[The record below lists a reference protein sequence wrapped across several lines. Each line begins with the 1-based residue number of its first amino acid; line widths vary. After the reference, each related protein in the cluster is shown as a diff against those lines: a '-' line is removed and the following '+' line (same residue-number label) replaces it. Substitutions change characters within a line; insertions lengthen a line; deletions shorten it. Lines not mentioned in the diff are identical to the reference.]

1 MIDSLLLAKV
11 YLSAYKNMVSQF
23 GLPTKPMGRTV
34 ATWRMRGEERIEGW
48 KQFHRTLRQQERSA
62 YESMINAA
70 RNRAAACGMIP
81 TVDPMEPIFLAM
93 LVEAYER
100 ISKIEDEIERMRD
113 G

>member
-1 MIDSLLLAKV
+1 
-11 YLSAYKNMVSQF
+11 
-23 GLPTKPMGRTV
+23 MGRTV
-34 ATWRMRGEERIEGW
+34 ATWRTRREERIEGW
-48 KQFHRTLRQQERSA
+48 KQFRRTLRSQERSA
-62 YESMINAA
+62 YDSMVNAA

-100 ISKIEDEIERMRD
+100 ISKIEDEIERLRN

>member
-1 MIDSLLLAKV
+1 
-11 YLSAYKNMVSQF
+11 
-23 GLPTKPMGRTV
+23 MGRTV

-48 KQFHRTLRQQERSA
+48 NQFRRTLRPQERSA
-62 YESMINAA
+62 YDSMVNAA

-100 ISKIEDEIERMRD
+100 ISKIEDEIERLRN

>member
-1 MIDSLLLAKV
+1 
-11 YLSAYKNMVSQF
+11 
-23 GLPTKPMGRTV
+23 MGRTV
-34 ATWRMRGEERIEGW
+34 ATWRMRGEERIDGW

-70 RNRAAACGMIP
+70 RKRAAACGMIP

>member
-1 MIDSLLLAKV
+1 
-11 YLSAYKNMVSQF
+11 
-23 GLPTKPMGRTV
+23 MGRTV

-81 TVDPMEPIFLAM
+81 AVDPMEPIFLAM

>member
-1 MIDSLLLAKV
+1 
-11 YLSAYKNMVSQF
+11 
-23 GLPTKPMGRTV
+23 MGRTV
-34 ATWRMRGEERIEGW
+34 ATWRMRGEERIDGW

-70 RNRAAACGMIP
+70 RNRAAACRMIP

>member
-11 YLSAYKNMVSQF
+11 YLSAYKKKVSQF
-23 GLPTKPMGRTV
+23 GPPTKPMGRTV
-34 ATWRMRGEERIEGW
+34 ATWRMRGEERIDGW

>member
-1 MIDSLLLAKV
+1 
-11 YLSAYKNMVSQF
+11 
-23 GLPTKPMGRTV
+23 MGRTV
-34 ATWRMRGEERIEGW
+34 ATWRMRGEGRIEGW
-48 KQFHRTLRQQERSA
+48 KQFRRILRPQERSA
-62 YESMINAA
+62 YDSMVNAA

-100 ISKIEDEIERMRD
+100 ISKIEDEIERLRN

>member
-1 MIDSLLLAKV
+1 
-11 YLSAYKNMVSQF
+11 
-23 GLPTKPMGRTV
+23 MGRTV

-48 KQFHRTLRQQERSA
+48 KQFRRTLRPQERSA
-62 YESMINAA
+62 YDSMVNAA

-81 TVDPMEPIFLAM
+81 TVDPMEPIFLSM

-100 ISKIEDEIERMRD
+100 ISKIEDEIERLKN